1 MVDKIIGG
9 DARILDI
16 AQIRTMA
23 KKIPEGMTELSV
35 YIEKEV
41 KIDFKVA
48 CTKQNKSMGEILNQ
62 LLKEWLKTND
72 FLKQN
77 ELSVKTEDKEAA

>member
-1 MVDKIIGG
+1 MDEIIGG

-16 AQIRTMA
+16 AQIGTMA

-35 YIEKEV
+35 YVEKEV
-41 KIDFKVA
+41 KTDFKVA
-48 CTKQNKSMGEILNQ
+48 CTRKNKPMGEILNQ

-77 ELSVKTEDKEAA
+77 EPSGKTEDKGAA